1 MRRSLLS
8 MALSRFHLRF
18 ALSVG
23 LFGVLGSAFCGCTNG
38 TGPASTTTT
47 GKFVTSGTTPFVNTN
62 NSSRAACQANTH
74 VSGRARWTVL
84 VYLNAASNLQPDS
97 LINVAQ
103 MASVGSN
110 ANLNIIVQWKQTA
123 TSNYFSAVSV
133 STTPSFIG
141 TRRYKISKHSQSD
154 LNRIAPPG
162 IDTNP
167 NLIGDTTVLDADR
180 LPDPPTNTI
189 NDGSQKT
196 SDMGDY
202 RTLADFV
209 QWGTKNYPADYM
221 ALVIWDH
228 GSGALPVINRSAHS
242 STVSRTFRSISGA
255 KTPARAVSQ
264 DVQTGSQIATQE
276 IPLALAN
283 PAQPIDALIVDC
295 SLQGT
300 AEMAYDA
307 RHSARVYVG
316 SEE

>member
-123 TSNYFSAVSV
+123 TQNFFTGVSLN
-133 STTPSFIG
+133 TTPSFIG
-141 TRRYKISKHSQSD
+141 TRRYKISKHSQAD
-154 LNRIAPPG
+154 LNKIAPPNVN
-162 IDTNP
+162 TNP
-167 NLIGDTTVLDADR
+167 SVVGDTTVLDPDR
-180 LPDPPTNTI
+180 LADPPANINSI
-189 NDGSQKT
+189 NDAGNT
-196 SDMGDY
+196 TADMGDY
-202 RTLADFV
+202 HTLADFV
-209 QWGTKNYPADYM
+209 QWGTKNYPADYI

-228 GSGALPVINRSAHS
+228 GSGALSVANRSARRS
-242 STVSRTFRSISGA
+242 CRSIS
-255 KTPARAVSQ
+255 
-264 DVQTGSQIATQE
+264 
-276 IPLALAN
+276 
-283 PAQPIDALIVDC
+283 AQQA
-295 SLQGT
+295 
-300 AEMAYDA
+300 
-307 RHSARVYVG
+307 
-316 SEE
+316 